1 MRLLV
6 IVLLFCSLFDLSA
19 ADEPLLP
26 TLSAEQART
35 FARARLA
42 DAHALLLGPSQPVPP
57 PVTNYDCE
65 ALYTRRLE
73 LMRAGLDYRLPY
85 WDDPRHVAA
94 VFVGAIWTPAFY
106 YLPYRAVAETAA
118 GARRNSGSAEL
129 DQLRHAAAAERCFE
143 R

>member
-6 IVLLFCSLFDLSA
+6 IALIVCFSFDLSA

-26 TLSAEQART
+26 TLTAEQARA

-42 DAHALLLGPSQPVPP
+42 DGHALLLGPSQPAPS
-57 PVTNYDCE
+57 PVTNFDCH
-65 ALYTRRLE
+65 ALYARRLE
-73 LMRAGLDYRLPY
+73 LLRARLDYRLPY

-94 VFVGAIWTPAFY
+94 IFVGALWTPAFY

-118 GARRNSGSAEL
+118 GARRNSGTAEL
-129 DQLRHAAAAERCFE
+129 DQLRHAAAAQRCFE